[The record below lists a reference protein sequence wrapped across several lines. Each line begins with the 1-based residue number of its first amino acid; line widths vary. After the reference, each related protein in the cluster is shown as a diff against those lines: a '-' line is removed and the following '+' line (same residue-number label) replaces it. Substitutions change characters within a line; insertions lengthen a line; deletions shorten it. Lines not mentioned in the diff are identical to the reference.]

1 MKLTTDLLRETA
13 LYIKDYYHSHFDER
27 YSFHNYD
34 RTVNI
39 VRNCD
44 ALAVRMNLD
53 SQSLKINH
61 LAAWF
66 LELGYSANYENSQE
80 NSVELAREYFKITGA
95 EDEIMLQIEESI
107 LSTRTPQQPV
117 STASQILCDASMYHL
132 GSKGAFQDM
141 ETLRTEYAAVAKKEF
156 TDEEWFTKNITF
168 IRDHFYFTAG
178 ARELFQKRK
187 EKLLEQ
193 FEKKLKQLTGKKNAS
208 AEAGDNIDIDPP
220 DKEIMEEDFK
230 LERGVE
236 TFFRITERRHM
247 ELSKNAHDK
256 ASLLISVNS
265 IVISIVLSVLF
276 TKLEDNK
283 HLLLPTLLLVIT
295 CTTTIIFAILSTRP
309 RIIDSNSK
317 IKPADDHEINILFFG
332 DFSKLSI
339 TEYKKEMK
347 ATYKNR
353 SDLYDSITKDIY
365 YQGIILVWKYKY
377 IKISYN
383 IFMYGFIITILSFI
397 IAFAVHTSK

>member
-1 MKLTTDLLRETA
+1 MELTTELLRDTA
-13 LYIKDYYHSHFDER
+13 LYVSDYYRNHFSEK
-27 YSFHNYD
+27 YSFHNYE

-44 ALAVRMNLD
+44 ALAGRLHLD
-53 SQSLKINH
+53 SHDLRINH

-66 LELGYSANYENSQE
+66 LELGYSRDYNNPQE
-80 NSVELAREYFKITGA
+80 ASVALAKEYFKTNGTGDT
-95 EDEIMLQIEESI
+95 EMRQIEEAI
-107 LSTRTPQQPV
+107 LSTRLPQQPV
-117 STASQILCDASMYHL
+117 TILSQVLCDASMYHL
-132 GSKGAFQDM
+132 GTKGAFQNM
-141 ETLRTEYAAVAKKEF
+141 EALRAECAAVAQKEF
-156 TDEEWFTKNITF
+156 TNEEWYEQNA
-168 IRDHFYFTAG
+168 RMLSDHFYFTAG
-178 ARELFQKRK
+178 ARDLFQKRK
-187 EKLLEQ
+187 EKLFSQ
-193 FEKKLKQLTGKKNAS
+193 FSKKLKEENELMNGNPEPKKTS
-208 AEAGDNIDIDPP
+208 LEKTEDTDDI
-220 DKEIMEEDFK
+220 K

-276 TKLEDNK
+276 TKLDENK
-283 HLLLPTLLLVIT
+283 YLLLPTLLLVIT

-309 RIIDSNSK
+309 KIIDGNTK
-317 IKPADDHEINILFFG
+317 GKPAEVAEMNILFFG
-332 DFSKLSI
+332 DFSKLTLS
-339 TEYKKEMK
+339 EYKKEMK

-353 SDLYDSITKDIY
+353 TDLYDSITKDIY
-365 YQGIILVWKYKY
+365 YQGIILGWKYRY

-397 IAFAVHTSK
+397 IAFGIHTSK